1 MQLITYHVIGFF
13 RNIVQIHILIYVQIL
28 TPMNT
33 YAHPISM
40 SIFERLSRLDFEIY
54 KISHQEHLIVDR
66 DVTSH

>member
-1 MQLITYHVIGFF
+1 
-13 RNIVQIHILIYVQIL
+13 
-28 TPMNT
+28 MNT

-66 DVTSH
+66 DVISH